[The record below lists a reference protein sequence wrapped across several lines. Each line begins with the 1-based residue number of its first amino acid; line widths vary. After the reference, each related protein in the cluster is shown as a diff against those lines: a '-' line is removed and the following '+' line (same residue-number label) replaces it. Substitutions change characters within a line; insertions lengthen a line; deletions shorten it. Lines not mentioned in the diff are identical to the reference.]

1 MYNSIDSKSYL
12 VQSAKED
19 IDNENGNNIDSAELP
34 HQNPAC
40 IYKLLTRFQYMAN
53 ISVFLKN
60 NTFKPS
66 FNKLQRKKI
75 NGLLE
80 KDAFIVISISD
91 ILSGIKIFNSCFVD
105 EIKNKGIATA
115 FEKSRF
121 IIQAYDNSGKEKII
135 I

>member
-1 MYNSIDSKSYL
+1 MIQL
-12 VQSAKED
+12 AKED
-19 IDNENGNNIDSAELP
+19 INNENGNNIDSAELP

-66 FNKLQRKKI
+66 FNKSQRKRI
-75 NGLLE
+75 NVLLE
-80 KDAFIVISISD
+80 KDDFKVISISD
-91 ILSGIKIFNSCFVD
+91 VLSGIRIFNSCFID

-121 IIQAYDNSGKEKII
+121 IVQAYDNYGKEKII
-135 I
+135 T